1 MFNDAAFERLATV
14 DKTLL
19 IPSISLGEL
28 EGKTP
33 CFQRLIGKL

>member
-1 MFNDAAFERLATV
+1 MWRRDVERLATV

-19 IPSISLGEL
+19 IPSISLQEQG
-28 EGKTP
+28 GKTT